1 MKNKNLFLTLCLMA
15 MTVFGFAQV
24 KKIDNLQVN
33 TTLILPLVTKVQIEA
48 LTPTEGSMVY
58 CTDCSPKSIYIFNG
72 FSFMSLS
79 GSYQLSSVFVFTAF
93 PINNKIYKRDKA
105 LNSSV
110 VPISGRIASSSSI
123 SSISLEVF
131 RNNSLLSTTTEVL
144 SNTDN
149 FGNYTFSFSPT
160 INAELASY
168 KFVVKSN
175 TGQILK
181 QADNIASGDIYIVTG
196 QSNIVT
202 HSSSV
207 GTFPFTNPYIRTFAS
222 PNNFTSTI
230 TVIRPAA
237 LGGIGYWFAEQIVTN
252 ENIPVLVLNGG
263 EGGRPISFFQRNDSD
278 PDNTAT
284 NYGQLLTRYK
294 YAGYDPTDVTSIVWY
309 QGESDGYQSLSYYT
323 NLFDALYQDWEEDY
337 NPDSYY
343 VFQVHKGCGVSITS
357 QIPEAHRGL
366 QNTYSNLTTISTN
379 GALQGSDNC
388 HYYNTN
394 GYEVLADRLYDI
406 LDFKYYDATSSAGI
420 YSPNVSNVKFGDAS
434 KTTITFQLVPAS
446 DTYTMGSG
454 MEDDFLIE
462 NSSSTVTSISLSG
475 NLVTLTLSTAATES
489 NAKLTYLGE
498 SQATVPYI
506 FNQNNNGMLSF
517 KDVLI
522 GNF

>member
-1 MKNKNLFLTLCLMA
+1 MKIMKNKNLFLTLCLMA

-181 QADNIASGDIYIVTG
+181 QADNIA
-196 QSNIVT
+196 
-202 HSSSV
+202 
-207 GTFPFTNPYIRTFAS
+207 
-222 PNNFTSTI
+222 
-230 TVIRPAA
+230 
-237 LGGIGYWFAEQIVTN
+237 
-252 ENIPVLVLNGG
+252 
-263 EGGRPISFFQRNDSD
+263 IS
-278 PDNTAT
+278 
-284 NYGQLLTRYK
+284 
-294 YAGYDPTDVTSIVWY
+294 
-309 QGESDGYQSLSYYT
+309 
-323 NLFDALYQDWEEDY
+323 
-337 NPDSYY
+337 
-343 VFQVHKGCGVSITS
+343 
-357 QIPEAHRGL
+357 
-366 QNTYSNLTTISTN
+366 
-379 GALQGSDNC
+379 
-388 HYYNTN
+388 
-394 GYEVLADRLYDI
+394 
-406 LDFKYYDATSSAGI
+406 
-420 YSPNVSNVKFGDAS
+420 
-434 KTTITFQLVPAS
+434 
-446 DTYTMGSG
+446 
-454 MEDDFLIE
+454 
-462 NSSSTVTSISLSG
+462 
-475 NLVTLTLSTAATES
+475 
-489 NAKLTYLGE
+489 
-498 SQATVPYI
+498 
-506 FNQNNNGMLSF
+506 
-517 KDVLI
+517 
-522 GNF
+522 